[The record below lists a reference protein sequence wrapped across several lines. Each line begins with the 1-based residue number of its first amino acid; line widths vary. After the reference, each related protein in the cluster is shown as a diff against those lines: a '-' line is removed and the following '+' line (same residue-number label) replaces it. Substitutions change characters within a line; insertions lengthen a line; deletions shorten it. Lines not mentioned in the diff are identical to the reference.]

1 MSRSAFALVVVLAS
15 ACGPS
20 VQSVGAGPGAPAPQK
35 VDSIPAKVVA
45 TPAKAAPAATPAKPG
60 SAAPPAGAHPIDTPA
75 DVFARI
81 DRMDWP
87 GPNRYRSAGG
97 QPGPDYWQ
105 QRADY
110 DIAVTLD
117 TTARSIQGR
126 ETITYT
132 NNSPDTL
139 TFIWL
144 QLDQN
149 LYRQG
154 SIGSAINADEARW
167 SSRGFLGGFEI
178 RNLTVN
184 GKAAVPTVDDTR
196 MRVKL
201 AQPLAPHGGRVAIAM
216 EFGFQVPDHGSDRM
230 GRDGQL
236 YQIAQW
242 YPRVAV
248 YDDIVGWNTDPYAGQ
263 GEFFLEYG
271 DFDFA
276 VTAPAGFTLAGSGTL
291 QNASEVLSASQR
303 SRLAEAAR
311 SEKVVAVIAA
321 GEDAATPRAGTK
333 TWRFRAQNVRDVAWA
348 AAPDFRWD
356 AVSWNG
362 ILLQSFYEF
371 AKAKEPW
378 LRGAEWTRWSIRF
391 YSQMVH
397 PYPYPQ
403 ATSVAGPV
411 GGMEYP
417 MLVFVAYGESSAD
430 TAEVFSTIDHEQGH
444 EWFPMLVGSNERR
457 YGWMDEGVNTY
468 INAFSH
474 EAYDHDSLVWKEYL
488 SDWKQMVGNGTQVP
502 LMTPADRVPASSY
515 GGVAYDKPAVVMLAL
530 RDHVVGRAT
539 FDEALKEY
547 ARRWAFKHPTPAD
560 FFRTVENVSGHD
572 LAWFWRSFY
581 YSDDVLDIGVDTVVN
596 MMTRDGMR
604 ALGVLSKHT
613 SIPFPVEMRLKL
625 SDGSVRDVDFP
636 VEIWTAG
643 DRYVATIAVNGP
655 VVGVRLWPD
664 NTVPDWQP
672 ANDVW
677 GDAPPGNTRREVT
690 AGGLASPQSIHP

>member
-35 VDSIPAKVVA
+35 VDSLPAKVVA
-45 TPAKAAPAATPAKPG
+45 APAKAAPAAAPAKP
-60 SAAPPAGAHPIDTPA
+60 APAGAHAIETPA
-75 DVFARI
+75 DAFARI

-87 GPNRYRSAGG
+87 GPNRYRSASG
-97 QPGPDYWQ
+97 QPGSDYWQ

-271 DFDFA
+271 DFEFA

-311 SEKVVAVIAA
+311 AEKVVAVIGA
-321 GEDAATPRAGTK
+321 GED
-333 TWRFRAQNVRDVAWA
+333 
-348 AAPDFRWD
+348 
-356 AVSWNG
+356 
-362 ILLQSFYEF
+362 
-371 AKAKEPW
+371 
-378 LRGAEWTRWSIRF
+378 
-391 YSQMVH
+391 
-397 PYPYPQ
+397 
-403 ATSVAGPV
+403 
-411 GGMEYP
+411 
-417 MLVFVAYGESSAD
+417 
-430 TAEVFSTIDHEQGH
+430 
-444 EWFPMLVGSNERR
+444 
-457 YGWMDEGVNTY
+457 
-468 INAFSH
+468 
-474 EAYDHDSLVWKEYL
+474 
-488 SDWKQMVGNGTQVP
+488 
-502 LMTPADRVPASSY
+502 
-515 GGVAYDKPAVVMLAL
+515 
-530 RDHVVGRAT
+530 
-539 FDEALKEY
+539 
-547 ARRWAFKHPTPAD
+547 
-560 FFRTVENVSGHD
+560 
-572 LAWFWRSFY
+572 
-581 YSDDVLDIGVDTVVN
+581 
-596 MMTRDGMR
+596 
-604 ALGVLSKHT
+604 
-613 SIPFPVEMRLKL
+613 
-625 SDGSVRDVDFP
+625 
-636 VEIWTAG
+636 
-643 DRYVATIAVNGP
+643 
-655 VVGVRLWPD
+655 
-664 NTVPDWQP
+664 
-672 ANDVW
+672 
-677 GDAPPGNTRREVT
+677 
-690 AGGLASPQSIHP
+690 